1 MKSRRGYLTNVA
13 YVNLAI
19 AFLKVH
25 KSEQYTEE
33 EGSIQRGEVPY
44 KIQKR
49 LDRRIDEYIEKN
61 EELLSTLSPSE
72 LDEVKIK
79 QDKVFK
85 EFARATRDSQVQL
98 EMLALLTLYFR
109 LREIN
114 KKPHNDFDW
123 FCDTARVFNTI
134 DMLNQCGLSDDVEVL
149 MEKHAYRI
157 AEAV

>member
-1 MKSRRGYLTNVA
+1 MKSRGYLTNVA
-13 YVNLAI
+13 YVNLAT

-25 KSEQYTEE
+25 KNDQYTEE
-33 EGSIQRGEVPY
+33 DGAIQKKEVPY
-44 KIQKR
+44 KFEKR

-85 EFARATRDSQVQL
+85 AFAMATKASQVQL
-98 EMLALLTLYFR
+98 EMLSLLTLYFR
-109 LREIN
+109 LREVN

-123 FCDTARVFNTI
+123 FCDTTRVFGTI

-149 MEKHAYRI
+149 MEKHAYKI